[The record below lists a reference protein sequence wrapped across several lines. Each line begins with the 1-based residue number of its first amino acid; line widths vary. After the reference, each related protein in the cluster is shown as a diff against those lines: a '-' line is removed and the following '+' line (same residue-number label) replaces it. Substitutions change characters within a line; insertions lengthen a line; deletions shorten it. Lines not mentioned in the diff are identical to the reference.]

1 MNNKR
6 AAELISDNL
15 KAVYGYAFGKLFDK
29 DDVNDLVSD
38 IVVNALKNADR
49 IKDEQAFW
57 GYFWRVAE
65 TTFLRFIKKKNADIP
80 LDEIPDGFLFTRSV
94 EDDYVMN
101 EEQNELIYALRRELS
116 LLSKTHRDV
125 TVAYYIQGK
134 SCSQIAS
141 EQNLSVEMVKYHLF
155 KTRKLLKE
163 GIGMERKYGEKSYNP
178 GVFRLNFW
186 GDRNHYNTICDR
198 RLPGSILL
206 SAYYAP
212 TTDKELSLELGVSM
226 PYLEEE
232 LKILTDA
239 GLLLRNNDKYQTN
252 LVILTEDF
260 EKELAKKVDGKFK
273 DNAKAVYEEIKAL
286 LPKIKMTAYE
296 KTGFDGNCVI
306 ISLMNIAFVNAFEKT
321 DEKYPYGEY
330 KTLPLGGRGF
340 LWGHDNNYDFCKFSG
355 VAMHV
360 SDDEN
365 SSWFSTENYMVLKN
379 CSCFFSHG
387 RFGDNCKLVLAAID
401 EKTTVKAKGDALK
414 EILTEGIVNLVNG
427 RLSAN
432 FPVFDEDEYNAIVDI
447 LSPVIEK
454 ETKMMKEYSDTA
466 AELLSEHCPPSVRDQ
481 CETIAAINY
490 RLDTAA
496 IIIEELI
503 SDGVLTVP
511 DKKLPLTVWGVRAK

>member
-1 MNNKR
+1 MDNKQ
-6 AAELISDNL
+6 AAKLISDNL
-15 KAVYGYAFGKLFDK
+15 RAVYGYAFGRLYDK
-29 DDVNDLVSD
+29 NDVDDLVSE
-38 IVVNALKNADR
+38 ILVNALSNAEK

-65 TTFLRFIKKKNADIP
+65 TTFTRFIKKKNAEGDTEE
-80 LDEIPDGFLFTRSV
+80 LSEMSGTVSSA
-94 EDDYVMN
+94 EN
-101 EEQNELIYALRRELS
+101 EYIENNEKNELIYLLRRELS
-116 LLSKTHRDV
+116 LLSQTHREV
-125 TVAYYIQGK
+125 TVAYYMQGK
-134 SCSQIAS
+134 TCSQIAS

-186 GDRNHYNTICDR
+186 GDSNHYNTICNR

-212 TTDKELSLELGVSM
+212 MTDKELSLELGVSM

-239 GLLLRNNDKYQTN
+239 GLLLKNNDKYQTN

-260 EKELAKKVDGKFK
+260 EKELAKKVEGKFK

-296 KTGFDGNCVI
+296 KTGFDGDCVI

-365 SSWFSTENYMVLKN
+365 SSWFSTENYRVLKN
-379 CSCFFSHG
+379 CSYFFSHG

-414 EILTEGIVNLVNG
+414 EILTEGIVNTENG

-432 FPVFDEDEYNAIVDI
+432 FPVFDEDEYNAIVDT

-454 ETKMMKEYSDTA
+454 VIGIMKDYSDTA
-466 AELLSEHCPPSVRDQ
+466 AALLSEHCPPSVRDR
-481 CETIAAINY
+481 CDTVAAINY

-496 IIIEELI
+496 IIFETLI
-503 SDGVLTVP
+503 KDGVIAVP
-511 DKKLPLTVWGVRAK
+511 NEKKPLTLWGVKK

>member
-1 MNNKR
+1 MDNKQ
-6 AAELISDNL
+6 AAKLISDNL
-15 KAVYGYAFGKLFDK
+15 RAVYGYAFGRLYDK
-29 DDVNDLVSD
+29 NDVDDLVSE
-38 IVVNALKNADR
+38 ILVNALSNAEK

-65 TTFLRFIKKKNADIP
+65 TTFTRFIKKKNAEGDTEE
-80 LDEIPDGFLFTRSV
+80 LSELSGTVSSAEDEYI
-94 EDDYVMN
+94 ENN
-101 EEQNELIYALRRELS
+101 EKSELIYLLRRELS
-116 LLSKTHRDV
+116 LLSQTHREV
-125 TVAYYIQGK
+125 TVAYYMQGK
-134 SCSQIAS
+134 TCSQIAS

-186 GDRNHYNTICDR
+186 GDWNHYDTICNR

-212 TTDKELSLELGVSM
+212 MTDKELSLELGVSM

-260 EKELAKKVDGKFK
+260 EKELAKKVEGKFK
-273 DNAKAVYEEIKAL
+273 DNAKAVYGEIKAL

-296 KTGFDGNCVI
+296 KTGFDGDCVI

-365 SSWFSTENYMVLKN
+365 SSWFSTENYRVLKN

-387 RFGDNCKLVLAAID
+387 LFGDNCKLVLAAID
-401 EKTTVKAKGDALK
+401 
-414 EILTEGIVNLVNG
+414 
-427 RLSAN
+427 
-432 FPVFDEDEYNAIVDI
+432 
-447 LSPVIEK
+447 
-454 ETKMMKEYSDTA
+454 
-466 AELLSEHCPPSVRDQ
+466 
-481 CETIAAINY
+481 
-490 RLDTAA
+490 
-496 IIIEELI
+496 
-503 SDGVLTVP
+503 
-511 DKKLPLTVWGVRAK
+511 